1 MPTTIQASLTP
12 EGGPSA
18 PDIRAC
24 LRRLLGDAAFRATA
38 RRRRLLEYV
47 VEQMLAGQAER
58 LKAYDLALSVL
69 GRDER
74 FDPQYDPIVRIE
86 VGRLRRDLEHWY
98 LTDGRDDPIRITI
111 PKGHYVPAFERHPDQ
126 APPAPMRNPPAPR
139 LNPSGRPL
147 GWRWSAAGGLCV
159 LVLIG
164 VAIWSTW
171 WNGRQA
177 QAPGPVLVVVPFK
190 GLSGGEGGRLLAD
203 GLTSGLIVDLM
214 RYEPVQVFMAPPG
227 GDTSAPLPGM
237 AADAPAY
244 VVTGSVEREPGQLRV
259 TAKLTD
265 RVSGQVLWSQRYDQA
280 LTAATVRDVQDDIST
295 GIASRLA
302 QDYGVVQLAA
312 ARQLAGTV
320 PKTMLT
326 YDCIQRARAYRLH
339 FDPNDYPPVRAC
351 LEEAVRREP
360 GDAGAWAMLAFAHMD
375 AARYWLVEPSLRA
388 GELDAGLAAARRAVG
403 LAPESVRSLQSL
415 AALLYARG
423 EFADAERVQRQ
434 AIALN
439 PHDPESLAQL
449 GWRLVVRGRWDE
461 GGQLLQT
468 AIDRSLVTPTWYHLD
483 LAFALYLGGD
493 FERAHDAAK
502 RARGSC
508 CGYDHVALALTE
520 QALGRTASARQA
532 LEEAIRTAPLL
543 EQDPVAFWS
552 RFQVAPEVI
561 ERLNAGL
568 VQAGLELPVPT
579 TPIHPHELVEDSA
592 SGGSP

>member
-1 MPTTIQASLTP
+1 MTAQPQRITVGEPSPEEILDHVRGLLADPAFSAS
-12 EGGPSA
+12 
-18 PDIRAC
+18 
-24 LRRLLGDAAFRATA
+24 A
-38 RRRRLLEYV
+38 RRRKLLEYM
-47 VEQMLAGQAER
+47 VEQTLAGCAKR
-58 LKAYDLALSVL
+58 LKAFDLAIAAL

-74 FDPQYDPIVRIE
+74 FDPQNDPIVRIE

-111 PKGHYVPAFERHPDQ
+111 PKGHYVPAFELRADKGPSE
-126 APPAPMRNPPAPR
+126 PMRISPAIGWLLSVR
-139 LNPSGRPL
+139 PS
-147 GWRWSAAGGLCV
+147 GWRWFAAGGLCV
-159 LVLIG
+159 LALIG
-164 VAIWSTW
+164 VASWSAW
-171 WNGRQA
+171 WSGRQA
-177 QAPGPVLVVVPFK
+177 QAPGPALIVVPFQ
-190 GLSGGEGGRLLAD
+190 GVRGGEGGRLLAD
-203 GLTSGLIVDLM
+203 GLTSGLIADLM
-214 RYEPVQVFMAPPG
+214 RFEPVQVFLAEPS
-227 GDTSAPLPGM
+227 GDAGARLPGA

-244 VVTGSVEREPGQLRV
+244 VVTGNVERQPNQLRV
-259 TAKLTD
+259 TARLTD

-375 AARYWLVEPSLRA
+375 AARYWLVEPSVRA

-439 PHDPESLAQL
+439 PHDPESVAQL

-483 LAFALYLGGD
+483 LAFALYLGGEFD
-493 FERAHDAAK
+493 RARDAAE

-508 CGYDHVALALTE
+508 CGYDYVALALTE
-520 QALGRTASARQA
+520 QALGRTASARRA
-532 LEEAIRTAPLL
+532 LEEAIRRAPLL

-561 ERLNAGL
+561 QRLNAGL

-579 TPIHPHELVEDSA
+579 TPIHPHEPVAESA
-592 SGGSP
+592 SGVGP